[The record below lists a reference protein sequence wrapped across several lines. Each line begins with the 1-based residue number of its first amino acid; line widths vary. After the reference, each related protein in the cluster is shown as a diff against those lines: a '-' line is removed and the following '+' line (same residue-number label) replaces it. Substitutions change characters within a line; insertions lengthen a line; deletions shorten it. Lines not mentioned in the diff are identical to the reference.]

1 MTLTDDFTLK
11 CLKGSPVFLKD
22 ICAVFP
28 RTVGDIVDI
37 GYSTFLKYINLFS
50 MEKPEPKALEDSEL
64 AKALSELD
72 DFIYFLF
79 IVSIDAEANQLA
91 KNAFQFFTHEQAI
104 FSLEQKQIIIG
115 PPQEKH
121 LMLAEDFYDFRKILR
136 RMYFLDISKDDIV
149 IITGGFPQNKDTN
162 FMKIEKI

>member
-11 CLKGSPVFLKD
+11 CMKGSPVFLKD

-50 MEKPEPKALEDSEL
+50 MEKPEPNALEDSEL

-79 IVSIDAEANQLA
+79 LTDIGSCYIG
-91 KNAFQFFTHEQAI
+91 FF
-104 FSLEQKQIIIG
+104 
-115 PPQEKH
+115 P
-121 LMLAEDFYDFRKILR
+121 DFYTE
-136 RMYFLDISKDDIV
+136 YW
-149 IITGGFPQNKDTN
+149 
-162 FMKIEKI
+162 